1 MADPRSAAKP
11 PDFLDFL
18 RRAIAAADD
27 ATRAR
32 IALEGLA
39 QPGID
44 SDTRFL
50 LLRQLYLARVG
61 ERQYRKALALAEEM
75 IATGGPLLDLAHHDA
90 SRVLQ
95 ALAELPEAIA
105 AQRRAFEAAPPGR
118 RSFHGW
124 SLATLQH
131 FAGDV
136 DGALASLTQALRWA
150 RRDRPLLRAHAAYI
164 QLEAGRAA
172 PALGG
177 TVASLQRARCREGY
191 GQFLLGMLAWHMGDT
206 ARAALHLR
214 AFLARNADADEA
226 KAATLREE
234 LRRARL
240 VLAKAGGLD

>member
-1 MADPRSAAKP
+1 MADPRTAAKP
-11 PDFLDFL
+11 TDFLDFL
-18 RRAIAAADD
+18 RRAIAAPDD

-32 IALEGLA
+32 IAAEGLA
-39 QPGID
+39 KPDID
-44 SDTRFL
+44 ADTRFL
-50 LLRQLYLARVG
+50 LLRQLYLARFG

-75 IATGGPLLDLAHHDA
+75 IAIGGSLVDLAHHDA

-95 ALAELPEAIA
+95 ALADLPGAIA
-105 AQRRAFEAAPPGR
+105 AQRLAVEVAPPGR

-136 DGALASLTQALRWA
+136 DGALASLSQALRWS

-164 QLEAGRAA
+164 QLDAGRAA
-172 PALGG
+172 PALAG

-191 GQFLLGMLAWHMGDT
+191 GQFLLGMLAWHMGD
-206 ARAALHLR
+206 AGRAAMHLR
-214 AFLARNADADEA
+214 AFLARNAYADEA